1 MSSFL
6 KDLPCRNPS
15 NFTRIQATGAIR
27 QISVRPTY
35 TARLDSNAQGI
46 ETIDEHSSRL
56 QHFYRFV
63 MLTRNNQRSSFSSCA
78 SFILDTSKKQTRVE
92 DGSEVPIALSD
103 QTELA
108 TQSATITNHRNED
121 LC

>member
-35 TARLDSNAQGI
+35 TARLDSNAQEI
-46 ETIDEHSSRL
+46 INDPVSLLVHRLSLIPKNDPRKPTI
-56 QHFYRFV
+56 
-63 MLTRNNQRSSFSSCA
+63 
-78 SFILDTSKKQTRVE
+78 VE
-92 DGSEVPIALSD
+92 DGSEVPIALLD

-108 TQSATITNHRNED
+108 KQSATITNHPNED